1 MSSMPKHVDPEHDA
15 LIRDSLSEAAAF
27 DPATDG
33 KELTQRELG
42 RIRKKK
48 ALLAKIQE
56 REGLAKRGSREG
68 SEVGGEVEVEG
79 GRDVKRS
86 RSDSEGAAD
95 GVAQEEETGGR
106 DVQDVEM
113 DGS

>member
-1 MSSMPKHVDPEHDA
+1 MPKHVDPEHDA

-56 REGLAKRGSREG
+56 REDLAKRGSREG
-68 SEVGGEVEVEG
+68 SEVAAEG
-79 GRDVKRS
+79 GRGVKRS
-86 RSDSEGAAD
+86 RSESGDGAKEGK
-95 GVAQEEETGGR
+95 EED
-106 DVQDVEM
+106 DVQDVDM
-113 DGS
+113 DAS

>member
-1 MSSMPKHVDPEHDA
+1 MPASPAELKALALYADLSALPKHVDPEHDA

-56 REGLAKRGSREG
+56 REGLAKRGGREG
-68 SEVGGEVEVEG
+68 SEVGVEAEVEG
-79 GRDVKRS
+79 RPET
-86 RSDSEGAAD
+86 SDPAVSS
-95 GVAQEEETGGR
+95 
-106 DVQDVEM
+106 VER
-113 DGS
+113 

>member
-1 MSSMPKHVDPEHDA
+1 MPKHVDPEHDA

-56 REGLAKRGSREG
+56 REEQGKRASREG
-68 SEVGGEVEVEG
+68 SEALIERE
-79 GRDVKRS
+79 VKRA
-86 RSDSEGAAD
+86 RSESESGRGA
-95 GVAQEEETGGR
+95 
-106 DVQDVEM
+106 
-113 DGS
+113 